1 MSSITEDE
9 LVALAFRRLPVIKAE
24 DHESVE
30 RGIRHD
36 LQRGFNIEDAIR
48 LAYYSEEVSPHFT
61 EEYALGKMSE
71 IYHAE
76 RNAHILK
83 KLPLPP
89 PDDEPHVVT
98 VIDNRRLHV

>member
-1 MSSITEDE
+1 MSLVEDE

-24 DHESVE
+24 DHEAVE
-30 RGIRHD
+30 RHIRQELRH
-36 LQRGFNIEDAIR
+36 GFSIEDAIK

-61 EEYALGKMSE
+61 EEYALAKMSE

-83 KLPLPP
+83 KLPDFIPK
-89 PDDEPHVVT
+89 DDEPHVVT